1 MGVNMVRVGIIG
13 IGNIAAMFIQAIMYA
28 KNNNGLFGVIHESIG
43 GYRASDIDV
52 VYAIDVSKEKVGKDL
67 AEAIFAYPNMVP
79 KLIDIPR
86 TSVIV
91 RMGKVLDGVA
101 EHMVEDFKPADYPEP
116 TLEELIEELKAFKVD
131 VLVNLL
137 PVGSAK
143 ASRFYAEAAARAG
156 VAFVNCIPEFIAS
169 DPRYKK
175 IFEENNA
182 VILGDD
188 IKGQL
193 GSTIVHRALASLIA
207 MRGAEIVESYQLNIG
222 GNTDFKNMLAQ
233 ERLTS
238 KKISKT
244 MAVASTQ
251 PKPEDLLNNIFA
263 GPSGYIPFLGNTKVS
278 YIYIKA
284 KTFMGIP
291 VTIDLKL
298 VVDDK
303 VMATPI
309 LIDTVRLAK
318 ALRDKGVKGSPEWVS
333 MFYFKYP
340 PKQAKSDEEALLNL
354 YINLEKLGI
363 EIEPKRLYLWKYLE
377 THSQVEELDI

>member
-1 MGVNMVRVGIIG
+1 MVRVGIVG
-13 IGNIAAMFIQAIMYA
+13 VGNIAALFVQAVEYS
-28 KNNNGLFGVIHESIG
+28 KREKTLFGVIHENIG
-43 GYRASDIDV
+43 GYKPSDIDV
-52 VYAIDVSKEKVGKDL
+52 VYAIDISQEKVGKDL
-67 AEAIFAYPNMVP
+67 AEAIFSYPNVVP
-79 KLIDIPR
+79 KIVDMPK
-86 TSVIV
+86 TGVAV

-101 EHMVEDFKPADYPEP
+101 EHMVDDFKPANIPEP
-116 TLEELIEELKAFKVD
+116 SDDELVDELKSHRVD

-137 PVGSAK
+137 PVGSAR
-143 ASRFYAEAAARAG
+143 ASRFYAEVAARAG
-156 VAFVNCIPEFIAS
+156 TAFVNCIPEFIAS
-169 DPRYKK
+169 DPRYQKL
-175 IFEENNA
+175 FEEHGSL
-182 VILGDD
+182 ILGDD

-193 GSTIVHRALASLIA
+193 GSTIIHRALASLVT
-207 MRGAEIVESYQLNIG
+207 MRGAEIVESYQLNVG

-251 PKPEDLLNNIFA
+251 PNPDDIANYIFA
-263 GPSGYIPFLGNTKVS
+263 GPSGYVPFLGNTKVS

-284 KTFMGIP
+284 KTFMGFP

-298 VVDDK
+298 AVDDK
-303 VMATPI
+303 AMATPI

-318 ALRDKGVKGSPEWVS
+318 ALMDKGVRGSPEWAS

-354 YINLEKLGI
+354 YINLERLGI
-363 EIEPKRLYLWKYLE
+363 EIEPKRLYLWSYL
-377 THSQVEELDI
+377 SNKIK

>member
-1 MGVNMVRVGIIG
+1 MGINMVRVGIIG

-143 ASRFYAEAAARAG
+143 ASRFYAEVAARAG

-303 VMATPI
+303 AMATPI

-318 ALRDKGVKGSPEWVS
+318 ALRDKGVKGSPEWIS

-377 THSQVEELDI
+377 THSQVEKN